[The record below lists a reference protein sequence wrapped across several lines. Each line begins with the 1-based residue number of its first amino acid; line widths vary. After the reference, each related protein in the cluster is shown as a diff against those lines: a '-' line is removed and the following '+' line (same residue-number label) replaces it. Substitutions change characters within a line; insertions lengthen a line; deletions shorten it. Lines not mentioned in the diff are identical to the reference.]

1 MYTKA
6 QIQVELEQIVKDLLP
21 YHPEQIILFGS
32 IARGDY
38 HEFSDID
45 LLIVKNTDTRFI
57 DRIGE
62 VYELLQTR
70 MPVEPLVYTEDEL
83 NTMLNNKNGFI
94 ENVMKE
100 GVTLYGQQCEG
111 SNPRFAN
118 KYSTLYRD

>member
-1 MYTKA
+1 MYTKE

-21 YHPEQIILFGS
+21 YHPEKIILFGS

-38 HEFSDID
+38 HEFSDVD
-45 LLIVKNTDTRFI
+45 LLIVKNTDKRFI

-62 VYELLQTR
+62 VYELLHTR
-70 MPVEPLVYTEDEL
+70 MPVEPFVYSEDEL

-100 GVTLYGQQCEG
+100 GIILYG
-111 SNPRFAN
+111 
-118 KYSTLYRD
+118 